1 MPFTLTVFNYRA
13 LRNVSWGP
21 QGVCALVGPN
31 GAGKST
37 LLDVLLLLRHT
48 FEFGL
53 VQALNQHGGMDNLL
67 SFQAEPDD
75 RILFRILWRSR
86 DSGRITAWLFDF
98 SAGSLSAHG
107 LYSEQA
113 GGRESVWLERVE
125 GSKFFQIEEEQLPA
139 DDRSVLRVGSDM
151 FKLSEGLLAIRSLVQ
166 TYRCYADYH
175 LSHLRESGSPIT
187 AEKTL
192 DQHGRNVFSLLR
204 NWRDTRA
211 DRVRYDFVM
220 QNLRAI
226 FPDTFADLDFETAG
240 TTVTGR
246 VVTPQPDKTYPI
258 TFAPNGLLTALLHLC
273 AVASVS
279 QGGMVAIDELENSLH
294 PFAIKHL
301 IESFRK
307 WSLQTESTVL
317 LSTHSPVVLDQFRE
331 CPEQVFVMER
341 GQETNPVPLP
351 KVRDPEYL
359 AHFSLGDLYAHLDF
373 GAPVDP
379 KHS

>member
-1 MPFTLTVFNYRA
+1 MPFTLTVDNYRA
-13 LRNVSWGP
+13 LRHVKWSP

-53 VQALNQHGGMDNLL
+53 VHALNQHGGSDNLR
-67 SFQAEPDD
+67 SFESAPDERVSFSFSWD
-75 RILFRILWRSR
+75 VPALCSWVLN
-86 DSGRITAWLFDF
+86 FD
-98 SAGSLSAHG
+98 AGALSARG
-107 LYSEQA
+107 LYEELAVDLVGPSIVRQQ
-113 GGRESVWLERVE
+113 
-125 GSKFFQIEEEQLPA
+125 GSKDIKIEQELFPA
-139 DDRSVLRVGSDM
+139 DERSALRVASDM
-151 FKLSEGLLAIRSLVQ
+151 FKLSQGLSAICSLVQ
-166 TYRCYADYH
+166 TYRCYTNYH
-175 LSHLRESGSPIT
+175 FTHLRESGSPVT
-187 AEKTL
+187 ADKVL
-192 DQHGRNVFSLLR
+192 DPHGRNVFSLLR

-211 DRVRYDFVM
+211 DRSRYDFVM
-220 QNLRAI
+220 QTLRAI

-246 VVTPQPDKTYPI
+246 VVTPRPDTSYPI
-258 TFAPNGLLTALLHLC
+258 TFAPNGLLAALLHLC
-273 AVASVS
+273 AVASVT
-279 QGGMVAIDELENSLH
+279 QGGIVAIDELENSLH

-301 IESFRK
+301 IEAFRK
-307 WSLQTESTVL
+307 WSVQTQSTVL

-341 GQETNPVPLP
+341 GQETNPMPLP

-373 GAPVDP
+373 GSPVDS

>member
-1 MPFTLTVFNYRA
+1 MPFTLTVHNYRA
-13 LRNVSWGP
+13 LRNVEWSP

-53 VQALNQHGGMDNLL
+53 VQALNQHGGLDNLQ
-67 SFQAEPDD
+67 SFESNPGE
-75 RILFRILWRSR
+75 RVGF
-86 DSGRITAWLFDF
+86 
-98 SAGSLSAHG
+98 SLSGNLPDSYRWQITFNVGALNARG
-107 LYSEQA
+107 LYAEYAFDVA
-113 GGRESVWLERVE
+113 GPSILRLEA
-125 GSKFFQIEEEQLPA
+125 SKDVKIGEEQIPG
-139 DDRSVLRVGSDM
+139 DERSALRTASDM
-151 FKLSEGLLAIRSLVQ
+151 FKLGQNLSTIRSLVQ
-166 TYRCYADYH
+166 TYRCYATYH
-175 LSHLRESGSPIT
+175 FTHLRESGSPIT
-187 AEKTL
+187 ADKVL
-192 DQHGRNVFSLLR
+192 DPHGRNVFSLLR

-246 VVTPQPDKTYPI
+246 VVTPRPDATYPI

-273 AVASVS
+273 AVASVA
-279 QGGMVAIDELENSLH
+279 QGGVVAIDELENSLH

-307 WSLQTESTVL
+307 WSTQTQSTVL

-341 GQETNPVPLP
+341 GQATNPVPLP

-373 GAPVDP
+373 GSPVDP

>member
-1 MPFTLTVFNYRA
+1 MPFTLTVRNYRA
-13 LRNVSWGP
+13 LRRVEWSP

-37 LLDVLLLLRHT
+37 LLDALLLLRHT

-53 VQALNQHGGMDNLL
+53 VQALNQHGGLDNLRSFESAPGERVGL
-67 SFQAEPDD
+67 SLSWGEPTTYYYDWG
-75 RILFRILWRSR
+75 FS
-86 DSGRITAWLFDF
+86 FD
-98 SAGSLSAHG
+98 AGSLSARG
-107 LYSEQA
+107 LYKESAVDLA
-113 GGRESVWLERVE
+113 GISIVRQEGSRDIIIGEERV
-125 GSKFFQIEEEQLPA
+125 LA
-139 DDRSVLRVGSDM
+139 DERSALRVGSDM
-151 FKLSEGLLAIRSLVQ
+151 FKLSQGLSEIRSLVQ
-166 TYRCYADYH
+166 TYRCYATYH
-175 LSHLRESGSPIT
+175 FTHLRESGSPVT
-187 AEKTL
+187 ADKVL
-192 DQHGRNVFSLLR
+192 DPHGRNVFSLLR
-204 NWRDTRA
+204 NWRDTRS
-211 DRVRYDFVM
+211 DRARYDFVM

-246 VVTPQPDKTYPI
+246 VVTPRPDTSFPI

-279 QGGMVAIDELENSLH
+279 QNGVVAIDELENSLH

-307 WSLQTESTVL
+307 WSVQTQSTVL

-373 GAPVDP
+373 GSPVDS

>member
-1 MPFTLTVFNYRA
+1 MPFTLTVDNYRA
-13 LRNVSWGP
+13 LRRVEWSP

-53 VQALNQHGGMDNLL
+53 VQALNQHGGLDNLRSFESDPDERVAFKLFGDMSAPYNWQITFDAGAL
-67 SFQAEPDD
+67 ST
-75 RILFRILWRSR
+75 R
-86 DSGRITAWLFDF
+86 
-98 SAGSLSAHG
+98 G
-107 LYSEQA
+107 LYAENVFDPYGPSIFREDGSRYLDV
-113 GGRESVWLERVE
+113 GGER
-125 GSKFFQIEEEQLPA
+125 IPA
-139 DDRSVLRVGSDM
+139 DERSALRAGSDM
-151 FKLSEGLLAIRSLVQ
+151 LKLSVGPMNMIRSLVQ
-166 TYRCYADYH
+166 TYRCYSTYH
-175 LSHLRESGSPIT
+175 FTHLRESGSPVT
-187 AEKTL
+187 ADKIL
-192 DQHGRNVFSLLR
+192 DPHGRNVFSLLR
-204 NWRDTRA
+204 NWRDTRT
-211 DRVRYDFVM
+211 DRSRYDFVL

-246 VVTPQPDKTYPI
+246 IITPRPATSYPI
-258 TFAPNGLLTALLHLC
+258 TFAANGLLTALLHLC

-279 QGGMVAIDELENSLH
+279 QGGVVAIDELENSLH
-294 PFAIKHL
+294 PFAIKQL
-301 IESFRK
+301 IESFRR
-307 WSLQTESTVL
+307 WSTQTQSTVL
-317 LSTHSPVVLDQFRE
+317 LSTHSPVVLDQFSE

-373 GAPVDP
+373 GSPVDS

>member
-1 MPFTLTVFNYRA
+1 MPFTLTVDNYRA
-13 LRNVSWGP
+13 LRHVEWSP
-21 QGVCALVGPN
+21 EGVCALVGPN

-53 VQALNQHGGMDNLL
+53 TQALNQHGGMDNLR
-67 SFQAEPDD
+67 SFESDPDE
-75 RILFRILWRSR
+75 RVAFKLFGDVPVPYNWQIM
-86 DSGRITAWLFDF
+86 FD
-98 SAGSLSAHG
+98 AGALSARG
-107 LYSEQA
+107 LYTEYAFDA
-113 GGRESVWLERVE
+113 GGISILRDEN
-125 GSKFFQIEEEQLPA
+125 SKDLDVGEEQIPT
-139 DDRSVLRVGSDM
+139 DERSALRVGSDM
-151 FKLSEGLLAIRSLVQ
+151 LKLGRGLSAIRSLIQ
-166 TYRCYADYH
+166 TYRCYSTYH
-175 LSHLRESGSPIT
+175 FTHLRESGSSVT
-187 AEKTL
+187 ADKVL
-192 DQHGRNVFSLLR
+192 DLHGRNVFSLLR
-204 NWRDTRA
+204 NWRDTRV
-211 DRVRYDFVM
+211 DRSRYDFVM
-220 QNLRAI
+220 QNLRTI

-246 VVTPQPDKTYPI
+246 VVTPRRDTSYPI

-279 QGGMVAIDELENSLH
+279 QGGVVAIDELENSLH

-301 IESFRK
+301 IEAFRK
-307 WSLQTESTVL
+307 WSTQTQSTVL

-373 GAPVDP
+373 GSPVDP